1 MPLVRRVK
9 RLMRGAIAMQ
19 ALREFRKLIVLTSLF
34 MVSVL
39 LWAQD
44 DRIIVQ
50 AVDGRNGK
58 PIAKT
63 HLLIFSGE
71 SPEDV
76 RLERNSLDLVTD
88 VSGFATLTF
97 TQKPKWIQV
106 FVDDRVLCQTEPN
119 GKSFSIGE
127 IMSTGLKTP
136 NTCGSLEKEATSG
149 HFVVFARPAHFLEKM
164 RR

>member
-1 MPLVRRVK
+1 MPQVRRVK
-9 RLMRGAIAMQ
+9 RLMRGAIAMR
-19 ALREFRKLIVLTSLF
+19 ALREFRKLIVLTLLL
-34 MVSVL
+34 MVSVM

-58 PIAKT
+58 PIANA
-63 HLLIFSGE
+63 HLLIFSGQT
-71 SPEDV
+71 PEDV
-76 RLERNSLDLVTD
+76 RLEKNSFDLVTD
-88 VSGFATLTF
+88 VGGLATLTF

-119 GKSFSIGE
+119 GKSFNVGE
-127 IMSTGLKTP
+127 IISTGLKTP
-136 NTCGSLEKEATSG
+136 NTCDSLNKEAIVG